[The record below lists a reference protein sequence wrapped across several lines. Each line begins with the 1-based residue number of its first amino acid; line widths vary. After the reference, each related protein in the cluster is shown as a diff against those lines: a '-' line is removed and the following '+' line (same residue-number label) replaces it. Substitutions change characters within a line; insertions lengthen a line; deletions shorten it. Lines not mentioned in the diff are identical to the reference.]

1 MSIIRHCFAVCIRGI
16 FQQSNKTVCII
27 FYSCWSILCNESEWR
42 SNKMEPVWLMCQV
55 ISWAIFKGYCPFK
68 GVKRIFLVLMLIFSM
83 IMKAPECWYFS
94 LLDRFSNLSTSVEE
108 VFVSQLQIDFPD
120 IKRIRATFKDTIKG
134 IYDFKFDFWIILE
147 YFVKC
152 SLLIIF

>member
-68 GVKRIFLVLMLIFSM
+68 GVKRIFLVLMLVFSM

-94 LLDRFSNLSTSVEE
+94 LLDRFLQPQHLSGGS
-108 VFVSQLQIDFPD
+108 FCVSAPD
-120 IKRIRATFKDTIKG
+120 RLSRHQTYQSHVQRHDQRYLWF
-134 IYDFKFDFWIILE
+134 
-147 YFVKC
+147 
-152 SLLIIF
+152 